1 MIFSFEKI
9 FHRYVNCHVIY
20 ESFFSRIQTKGK
32 ATVDRNMPVMSG
44 QLRWATEL
52 KGKMSFS
59 VKSFKEL
66 NHPICYRE
74 GAKLVFKK
82 YKETMGQ
89 LTTYEDD
96 VFQMWNLGISKKMMQ
111 SLNRSLIIRND
122 DKGTLKVNFARELSS
137 LLREVSLKHNS
148 SMIHIKYYF
157 K

>member
-1 MIFSFEKI
+1 
-9 FHRYVNCHVIY
+9 
-20 ESFFSRIQTKGK
+20 
-32 ATVDRNMPVMSG
+32 MPAMSG
-44 QLRWATEL
+44 QLRWACEL

-82 YKETMGQ
+82 YKDTMGQ

-96 VFQMWNLGISKKMMQ
+96 VFQMWNLGISKKLVQ
-111 SLNRSLIIRND
+111 SLNRSLLIRNT

-137 LLREVSLKHNS
+137 LLREVSTRQIINIIFSRIQKMLNLPS
-148 SMIHIKYYF
+148 CSLNWCVN
-157 K
+157 

>member
-1 MIFSFEKI
+1 MLKDCLISPNYGHSILFSFCYN
-9 FHRYVNCHVIY
+9 F
-20 ESFFSRIQTKGK
+20 RIQTKGK

-44 QLRWATEL
+44 QLRWASEL

-89 LTTYEDD
+89 LITYEDD
-96 VFQMWNLGISKKMMQ
+96 VFQMWNLGISKKMTQ
-111 SLNRSLIIRND
+111 SLNRSLIIRNT

-137 LLREVSLKHNS
+137 LLREVRFS
-148 SMIHIKYYF
+148 YVYF
-157 K
+157 FSVIPL

>member
-1 MIFSFEKI
+1 MNVEYIRV
-9 FHRYVNCHVIY
+9 FHY
-20 ESFFSRIQTKGK
+20 RIQTKGK

-44 QLRWATEL
+44 QLRWASEL

-82 YKETMGQ
+82 YKETMSQ

-111 SLNRSLIIRND
+111 SLNRSLIVRND

-137 LLREVSLKHNS
+137 LLREVSL
-148 SMIHIKYYF
+148 IF
-157 K
+157 QD